1 MTDDQRLLYLE
12 PDEEITSVVR
22 RLRET
27 DATRVVLVV
36 PGRSR
41 ATASAVGLRLLASF
55 AADAG
60 RDLALVADG
69 STRALAAE
77 AGIAVFAT
85 VADATA
91 GTVSAD
97 APTSPRAPIHI
108 VRGDGSPSAAPAPA
122 PVSAVA
128 PARAVRP
135 ASSDETVV
143 VRVPPPEAK
152 RRGGR
157 HADRPP
163 RGRAPWIVLAVVL
176 VLAVTVGAALL
187 PSATI
192 RIVAATTAIGPLEYP
207 VSVPIAGRESGELEA
222 THSATPTGERIEL
235 VPAIG
240 VVTFYNFNTV
250 RVAVPL
256 GTQVSVPDGPAF
268 ATDQRI
274 EVPRGR
280 VTGVSIEPGV
290 AAVGITALEGG
301 PGGNVAAGTIVSID
315 DQSVRA
321 FLRGFPEI
329 TSRLVN
335 NGDAT
340 AGGAEVP
347 HTVVEQSDVD
357 ALVTLIELE
366 LAAQLASRLSA
377 SDRVYAAP
385 SAEETPVIPV
395 PDDLVG
401 TEDLETFE
409 FTGTLAFDRPYVMR
423 SVAEEAALTAF
434 AADLEAVPAGMSVV
448 PESVTVVIG
457 AATLA
462 ADALR
467 IEATVAATAVADI
480 DEEAIRQRA
489 AGLTVGEA
497 RTELSELG
505 ELEIKLWPAWVD
517 HVPGLTMR
525 ITVLPVPPE
534 ASESPGESPR

>member
-1 MTDDQRLLYLE
+1 MTDQPRLLYLE

-55 AADAG
+55 AAEAG
-60 RDLALVADG
+60 RDLALVADA

-85 VADATA
+85 VADVSA
-91 GTVSAD
+91 GTVSAE
-97 APTSPRAPIHI
+97 APGPPRAPIHI
-108 VRGDGSPSAAPAPA
+108 VRGAGSTSAAAAPAP
-122 PVSAVA
+122 SAAEALA
-128 PARAVRP
+128 PAVRS
-135 ASSDETVV
+135 ASSDETVL
-143 VRVPPPEAK
+143 VRLPPPEPK
-152 RRGGR
+152 QRPGR
-157 HADRPP
+157 VAGRPP
-163 RGRAPWIVLAVVL
+163 RVRAAWIVLAVIL
-176 VLAVTVGAALL
+176 VLAVMAGAALL
-187 PSATI
+187 PAATI
-192 RIVAATTAIGPLEYP
+192 RIVAATTAIGPLQYP
-207 VSVPIAGRESGELEA
+207 LSVTIAGRESGDLEA
-222 THSATPTGERIEL
+222 TQSSTPTGERIEL
-235 VPAIG
+235 VPGTG
-240 VVTFYNFNTV
+240 VVTFFNYNSV
-250 RVAVPL
+250 SVAVPP
-256 GTQVSVPDGPAF
+256 GTRVSVAGGVAF
-268 ATDQRI
+268 VTDQLLI
-274 EVPRGR
+274 VPRGR
-280 VTGVSIEPGV
+280 FGGVPSGASVAVT
-290 AAVGITALEGG
+290 AVEGG
-301 PGGNVAAGTIVSID
+301 EAGNVEAVTIDTIED
-315 DQSVRA
+315 NSVRN
-321 FLRGFPEI
+321 FLADFPDNPN
-329 TSRLVN
+329 RLVTN
-335 NGDAT
+335 DAAT

-366 LAAQLASRLSA
+366 LAAQRASRLSA
-377 SDRVYAAP
+377 ADRVYAAP

-409 FTGTLAFDRPYVMR
+409 LTGTLAFDRPYVMR

-434 AADLEAVPAGMSVV
+434 VADLEAVPAGMSVV

-467 IEATVAATAVADI
+467 IEAAVAATAVAEI

-497 RTELSELG
+497 RTELAELG

-534 ASESPGESPR
+534 ASESPGESPRL

>member
-1 MTDDQRLLYLE
+1 MSDDQRLLYLE

-108 VRGDGSPSAAPAPA
+108 VRGDGSPSAAPAP
-122 PVSAVA
+122 VSAVA

-143 VRVPPPEAK
+143 VPLPPPQSKQRPSRAA
-152 RRGGR
+152 G
-157 HADRPP
+157 RPP
-163 RGRAPWIVLAVVL
+163 RGRAAWIVLAVIL

-423 SVAEEAALTAF
+423 AVAEEAALTAF

-467 IEATVAATAVADI
+467 IEATVAATAVTDI

-489 AGLTVGEA
+489 AGLTVDEA
-497 RTELSELG
+497 LTQLAELG

-517 HVPGLTMR
+517 HVPALTMR

>member
-1 MTDDQRLLYLE
+1 MTDEPRLLYLE

-55 AADAG
+55 AAEAG
-60 RDLALVADG
+60 RDLALVADA

-85 VADATA
+85 VADVST
-91 GTVSAD
+91 GTVSAE
-97 APTSPRAPIHI
+97 APGPPRAPIHI
-108 VRGDGSPSAAPAPA
+108 VRGAGSTSAAAAPAPT
-122 PVSAVA
+122 SAEA
-128 PARAVRP
+128 PAPAVHS

-152 RRGGR
+152 RRRGR

-163 RGRAPWIVLAVVL
+163 RARAPWIVLAVIV

-187 PSATI
+187 PGATI
-192 RIVAATTAIGPLEYP
+192 RIVAATSSIGPLQYP
-207 VSVPIAGRESGELEA
+207 LSVPIADRESGELEA
-222 THSATPTGERIEL
+222 TGSSTPTGRRIEL
-235 VPAIG
+235 VPGTG
-240 VVTFYNFNTV
+240 VVTFYNWNTV
-250 RVAVPL
+250 AVAVPQ
-256 GTQVSVPDGPAF
+256 GTRVSVGGGVAF
-268 ATDQRI
+268 VTDVLLI
-274 EVPRGR
+274 LPRGR
-280 VTGVSIEPGV
+280 FSGPSN
-290 AAVGITALEGG
+290 AAVGVTAVEGG
-301 PGGNVAAGTIVSID
+301 EGGNVDAGTVDTIED
-315 DQSVRA
+315 NSVRS
-321 FLRGFPEI
+321 FLAGFPDNPN
-329 TSRLVN
+329 RLVSN
-335 NGDAT
+335 NDAT
-340 AGGAEVP
+340 TGGAEAP

-357 ALVTLIELE
+357 ALLAKIGSD
-366 LAAQLASRLSA
+366 LAAQLASRLGA
-377 SDRVYAAP
+377 TDRLYAAP
-385 SAEETPVIPV
+385 STEETPVIPV

-401 TEDLETFE
+401 TEDLATFE

-423 SVAEEAALTAF
+423 SVAEAAARAAF
-434 AADLEAVPAGMSVV
+434 ADDLEAVPAGMSVV

-489 AGLTVGEA
+489 AGLTVDEA
-497 RTELSELG
+497 LTQLAELG

-534 ASESPGESPR
+534 AGESPGESPP